1 MTWARPCLGLH
12 FNVAKENRK
21 VDGRNN
27 RDFTY
32 SKSGVWRASAPTT
45 LKCRPS
51 ERTCCGHRNACNFIQ
66 ITVVVSMLSRLFLPS
81 TAAGVIL
88 KSPQFGLQ
96 LTPGPSRH
104 PPVTKAFS
112 CCFSIDRNRLRGA
125 LPRPTMGAH
134 QSAVRGMDIFEKVIR
149 KDAPPSFTP
158 R

>member
-1 MTWARPCLGLH
+1 
-12 FNVAKENRK
+12 
-21 VDGRNN
+21 
-27 RDFTY
+27 
-32 SKSGVWRASAPTT
+32 
-45 LKCRPS
+45 
-51 ERTCCGHRNACNFIQ
+51 
-66 ITVVVSMLSRLFLPS
+66 MLSRLFLPS

-149 KDAPPSFTP
+149 KDAPLHLPQDDASMRVREGRVVRRGHWGFESTIKELP
-158 R
+158 RCMELFNVMIDRLCQCFGTYIATIDRPWL